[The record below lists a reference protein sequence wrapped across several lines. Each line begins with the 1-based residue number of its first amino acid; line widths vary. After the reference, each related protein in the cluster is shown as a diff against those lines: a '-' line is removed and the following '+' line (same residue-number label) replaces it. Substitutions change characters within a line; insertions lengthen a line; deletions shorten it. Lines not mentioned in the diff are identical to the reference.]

1 MARLGAGR
9 TLRPGF
15 GKREWLPAPRRFGS
29 CKTLRVV
36 LVTTAMSRPLPPLNA
51 VRAFVAASRHLSFS
65 RAAEEL
71 GVTQGA
77 ISKHVISLEDFIG
90 AQVFQRSPTGLS
102 LTQEGYTLME
112 ALRPAFAMM
121 ADAFSHYHR
130 KPPRSSICRIA
141 TLASFAAQFLVP
153 RLPDFRE
160 KYPDIE
166 IEFITSVR
174 LVDLTREEA
183 DIGIRYGLGQYEGL
197 VSNQLVKGMLMP
209 VCAPSVLEASGG
221 DLDRLLANA
230 RRIQTAGYNEW
241 RDWSRVADVDIT
253 ATQPAY
259 VIEDFL
265 VCIKALVTGQGI
277 ALLPRLLVQDQLDS
291 GELVQFND
299 KPLEI
304 DHTFHIAHTT
314 ASARRPHVQAVI
326 DWLRTSLAHLN

>member
-1 MARLGAGR
+1 
-9 TLRPGF
+9 
-15 GKREWLPAPRRFGS
+15 
-29 CKTLRVV
+29 
-36 LVTTAMSRPLPPLNA
+36 MSRPLPPLNA
-51 VRAFVAASRHLSFS
+51 VRAFEAASRHLSFS

-121 ADAFSHYHR
+121 SDAFSHYHR

-141 TLASFAAQFLVP
+141 TLASFASQFLVP
-153 RLPDFRE
+153 RLREFRQA
-160 KYPDIE
+160 YPDIE

-183 DIGIRYGLGQYEGL
+183 DLGVRYGLGEYEGL
-197 VSNQLVKGMLMP
+197 VSSRLVKGMLMP
-209 VCAPSVLEASGG
+209 VCAPSVLKSNGG
-221 DLDRLLANA
+221 DLASLLATT

-241 RDWSRVADVDIT
+241 RDWSAIANIDIA

-265 VCIKALVTGQGI
+265 VAIKALTIG
-277 ALLPRLLVQDQLDS
+277 
-291 GELVQFND
+291 
-299 KPLEI
+299 
-304 DHTFHIAHTT
+304 
-314 ASARRPHVQAVI
+314 
-326 DWLRTSLAHLN
+326 